1 MNRLQFAKGHQWLT
15 AVMVSLVVLGLAA
28 CSDDK
33 QGPNQVALTEQ
44 NAPAVANLGLALVE
58 TSLEGLTIE
67 AFDFSD
73 FGGVSLAAGRLLS
86 PARGL
91 SLSSFAVDGCPSFSP
106 DPPIDTDQDGVPDN
120 ALFTFDPQFCTT
132 TDQNGTSVITGSV
145 RVSDPVSATI
155 GFDLDINA
163 LRLAFT
169 SATGSDNFAL
179 SMDGTRSLRGSSSLL
194 TLDEDFSLGAEAGG
208 QSVSLDAAHSVSFTA
223 ETASSIV
230 FDGLL
235 PNGTIDLS
243 GNFQAVAPDGFFSL
257 LLSTPVPLTYD
268 ASCGFD
274 GDVVAG
280 VLRAAASSQQGSAAV
295 EVTLNGCGVAPTVVF
310 IGSTT

>member
-1 MNRLQFAKGHQWLT
+1 MNRLQFAKSSQWLT
-15 AVMVSLVVLGLAA
+15 AALVSVVVLGLAA
-28 CSDDK
+28 CSEDK

-44 NAPAVANLGLALVE
+44 NAPAIGNLAVGLVE

-67 AFDFSD
+67 AFDFND
-73 FGGVSLAAGRLLS
+73 FGGVSLAAGRLAA
-86 PARGL
+86 PAQGL

-132 TDQNGTSVITGSV
+132 TDQSGTSVITGSV
-145 RVSDPVSATI
+145 RVSDPASVAI

-163 LRLAFT
+163 LQFTFT
-169 SATGSDNFAL
+169 SASSSESLGL
-179 SMDGTRSLRGSSSLL
+179 SMDGTRSLRGTSSLL
-194 TLDEDFSLGAEAGG
+194 TLDEDFSLGVQAGG
-208 QSVSLDAAHSVSFTA
+208 QSVDLDASHSASFTA
-223 ETASSIV
+223 QTPSSIV
-230 FDGLL
+230 FDGPL
-235 PNGTIDLS
+235 PNGTLDLA
-243 GNFQAVAPDGFFSL
+243 GNFQVVAPDGFFSL
-257 LLSTPVPLTYD
+257 VLSTPVPLTYD

-280 VLRAAASSQQGSAAV
+280 VLRAAASSQQGAAAV
-295 EVTLNGCGVAPTVVF
+295 EVTLNGCGIDPTIVF

>member
-1 MNRLQFAKGHQWLT
+1 MNRLHFAKGLNGFM
-15 AVMVSLVVLGLAA
+15 AALVVLGLAA
-28 CSDDK
+28 CSEDK
-33 QGPNQVALTEQ
+33 QGPNTVVLTEQ
-44 NAPAVANLGLALVE
+44 NAPAIASLSVGLVE

-86 PARGL
+86 PAPDL
-91 SLSSFAVDGCPSFSP
+91 SLSNFALDGCPSFTP

-132 TDQNGTSVITGSV
+132 TDQTGTSVVTGSV
-145 RVSDPVSATI
+145 RVSDPASATI

-163 LRLAFT
+163 LRFAFT
-169 SATGSDNFAL
+169 SATSSDNLAL

-194 TLDEDFSLGAEAGG
+194 TLDEDFSLGVEAGG
-208 QSVSLDAAHSVSFTA
+208 QVVSLDAGHSVSFMA
-223 ETASSIV
+223 ETPSSIV
-230 FDGLL
+230 FDGPL
-235 PNGTIDLS
+235 PNGTLDLS
-243 GNFQAVAPDGFFSL
+243 GDFQVVAPDGFFSL
-257 LLSTPVPLTYD
+257 VLTTPVPLTYD

-280 VLRAAASSQQGSAAV
+280 VLRAAVSSQQGAAAV
-295 EVTLNGCGVAPTVVF
+295 QVTLNGCGVEPTVVF